1 VNKSD
6 SPYSRE
12 EYTQVSH
19 RKNKAKIKPHRLK
32 KKSERP
38 HKQIDTSGVLS
49 LPFGASGPC
58 ERLSVCGACPLLPL
72 SYEAQLEWKVQDLH
86 TQLHRYEVLKELK
99 VEYTP
104 SQDSQAHYRHTAKP
118 SVRRDQLDQNSL
130 KIGLYQPRSHSL
142 IDLDDCLAQTPM
154 INQLLDDLRRLCPDV
169 GIVGYE
175 HGDELKTDQVCRL
188 RYVVIR
194 QGESSTSNPHPP
206 TSDEQA
212 AVDLTPALHL
222 TLIMTFIDFDLVDKL
237 IRLLAHHNP
246 ALSGVGVHLNRLK
259 GNAIFDFSSPS
270 HHHWGEASLLTTLRL
285 SQHMPP
291 LVLQISATSFAQ
303 VNPHVAQRAY
313 RHVVSALNP
322 QANELGLDLYCGVGA
337 IGLLMAQNARKRGE
351 PLKRLWGLEETESSI
366 SDARYNAKSNGIDEA
381 EFIVGRA
388 EDTLTQLVDRVLCY
402 DQPSIVVALNP
413 SRRGCQA
420 EVLRLITQLQPRAI
434 AYMSCH
440 ARTLTRDLSLLFSL
454 GYSADHITLFDMFPG
469 SYHYE
474 TVTVLSKR

>member
-1 VNKSD
+1 V
-6 SPYSRE
+6 SR
-12 EYTQVSH
+12 
-19 RKNKAKIKPHRLK
+19 RKNKAKIKPYRLK
-32 KKSERP
+32 KKT
-38 HKQIDTSGVLS
+38 DTPREQADSSGVRS
-49 LPFGASGPC
+49 LPFGVSGPC

-86 TQLHRYEVLKELK
+86 TQLHRYEVLKDLK
-99 VEYTP
+99 VQYTL
-104 SQDSQAHYRHTAKP
+104 SQDSQVHYRHTAKP
-118 SVRRDQLDQNSL
+118 SVRGGELDPSSL

-142 IDLDDCLAQTPM
+142 VDLDDCLAQTPM

-175 HGDELKTDQVCRL
+175 HGDELKTDPICRL

-194 QGESSTSNPHPP
+194 QGESPNSDQHPP
-206 TSDEQA
+206 ASDKRT
-212 AVDLTPALHL
+212 VTDLTPALHL
-222 TLIMTFIDFDLVDKL
+222 TLIVTFIDFDLVDRL
-237 IRLLAHHNP
+237 VQLLAHHNP
-246 ALSGVGVHLNRLK
+246 VLSGVAIHLNRLK

-270 HHHWGEASLLTTLRL
+270 HHHWGEPSLLTTIRL
-285 SQHMPP
+285 SEHTSP

-303 VNPHVAQRAY
+303 VNPHVAERAY
-313 RHVVSALNP
+313 QHVVSTLNP
-322 QANELGLDLYCGVGA
+322 QPQELGLDLYCGVGT
-337 IGLLMAQNARKRGE
+337 IGLLMAQKSRKNGG

-366 SDARYNAKSNGIDEA
+366 SDARYNAKANRIDEA
-381 EFIVGRA
+381 EFIEGRA
-388 EDTLTQLVDRVLCY
+388 EDTLTQLIDHFLCY
-402 DQPSIVVALNP
+402 DQPSLVVALNP

-420 EVLRLITQLQPRAI
+420 DVLRSITQLQPRAI